1 VNIRKF
7 EACTNEVYVQQCVAK
22 GWEPIVSGRAWGEDG
37 QKESHR
43 SFRRRWLSTRKG
55 VFVVAQS
62 PATVSPLWPLLPCAV
77 SAEAEVVSG
86 LGCVLTVFSVVL
98 GAGDGGK

>member
-1 VNIRKF
+1 MFIERVD
-7 EACTNEVYVQQCVAK
+7 
-22 GWEPIVSGRAWGEDG
+22 GRAGCAPGPPYAQMDRSVTVQKMKATAACANGGFRPGRG
-37 QKESHR
+37 Q
-43 SFRRRWLSTRKG
+43 
-55 VFVVAQS
+55 AQS
-62 PATVSPLWPLLPCAV
+62 PATVSPFWPLLPCAV